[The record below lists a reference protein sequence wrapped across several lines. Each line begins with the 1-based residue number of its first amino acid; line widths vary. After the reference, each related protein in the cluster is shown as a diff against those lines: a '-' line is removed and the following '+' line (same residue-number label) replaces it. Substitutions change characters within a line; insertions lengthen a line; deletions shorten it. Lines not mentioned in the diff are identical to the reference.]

1 MRKWIIGAMLLLL
14 AVGLYWRLRPRA
26 PVLAEAFVGEADAT
40 VWSTTAQVRE
50 NVASLHWG
58 DRVDVL
64 ARSSAQEQIR
74 THQGV
79 VGWMESHSLLDK
91 EVWQQ
96 EQHLLSS
103 VRGMPLQGAGH
114 TKVYSNIRIEPGRDA
129 QRIYQFPGDIPLA
142 IFGRKS
148 LPGAQSE
155 SASDAPAQPEKRE
168 EWLLVYGPSPHSAI
182 AAGATPS
189 TLAAAAP
196 TDEQA
201 ETDLVTGNT
210 VPGMDSGTSGK
221 QTSPAVAGWV
231 LARFIEFDLPETLRD
246 YASSSGVRPV
256 AWFVLNRVPDP
267 GGARAQ
273 YLLAAMKGSEPQSCD
288 FNSLRAY
295 TWDHARQQ
303 YQTAYVEGNLC
314 GYLPVRIGKQAV
326 TGDPEFRFKGVSSDG
341 ASDEWLYRMKQT
353 TVRRVREGE
362 TVRKSRR

>member
-14 AVGLYWRLRPRA
+14 AVGIYWRLRPKPA
-26 PVLAEAFVGEADAT
+26 VLAEAYVGDASAN

-50 NVASLHWG
+50 SVAVLHWG

-64 ARSSAQEQIR
+64 ARGSSQDQIR
-74 THQGV
+74 TRQGMA
-79 VGWMESHSLLDK
+79 GWMESRSLLDK
-91 EVWQQ
+91 DVWQQ
-96 EQHLLSS
+96 EQRLLSS

-114 TKVYSNIRIEPGRDA
+114 TKVYSNIRIEPGRNT
-129 QRIYQFPGDIPLA
+129 QRIYQFPGDVPLA

-148 LPGAQSE
+148 LAGAQSE
-155 SASDAPAQPEKRE
+155 SASDAPSQSEKRE
-168 EWLLVYGPSPHSAI
+168 EWLLVYGPSPRSAI

-196 TDEQA
+196 TDEQE
-201 ETDLVTGNT
+201 ETDLVTGST
-210 VPGMDSGTSGK
+210 APGMDTGTSGK
-221 QTSPAVAGWV
+221 QAIPAVAGWV
-231 LARFIEFDLPETLRD
+231 LARFVEFDLPETLRD
-246 YASSSGVRPV
+246 YATSSDVRPV

-267 GGARAQ
+267 AGARPQ
-273 YLLAAMKGSEPQSCD
+273 YLLAAMKGSEGQSCD

-295 TWDHARQQ
+295 TWDRARQQ

-314 GYLPVRIGKQAV
+314 GYLPVRIGKQAI

-341 ASDEWLYRMKQT
+341 TTEEWLYRMKQT

-362 TVRKSRR
+362 PLRKSRH